1 MMNSIQRG
9 LVALVLTVHLGCRGG
24 ADEAITP
31 DGHEHG
37 GGEAVTLWTN
47 AAELFFEYP
56 PMVAGEPGEPWAIHL
71 TKLDDFQ
78 PVKSGSLALHFR
90 DAEGKEYTTVAEKP
104 ARDGIFTPA
113 PSLPTPGSY
122 ELVMRL
128 ESPESFG
135 GEHEIPVGSIR
146 VYASETEL
154 PHVPEEEATGIS
166 FLKEQQWVIPFAT
179 AAAEQGEVRRGFEAH
194 GEVVPAAGRYAEV
207 MAPVD
212 GLVRAKLNRNA
223 PVPGMWVEA
232 GAKLADLSPVGGESA
247 FAAER
252 ARVERLEREVARARR
267 LYEVEAIPQKRLEE
281 AEHELAV
288 TRSALESLGAAAD
301 SGYELVVSAPISGVV
316 NDRRLAFGSRVS
328 AGDLLFILVDPR
340 TVWVRL
346 NVPAAHA
353 ARASQVT
360 GASLRMEGSDRV
372 FQASR
377 VVSVGSVIDPQKRTL
392 PLVVEIPNSDRT
404 LKIGMLAGARVLL
417 GEGVQGV
424 VVPHRAIRDED
435 GLKVA
440 YLQEGGETF
449 ERRVLSVGPSDGEW
463 TLVMSGIEEGER
475 VVTEGAYQVR
485 LASLNTSTLT
495 DHGHPH

>member
-1 MMNSIQRG
+1 MKWIERG
-9 LVALVLTVHLGCRGG
+9 LVVLVLTFAVGCRGS
-24 ADEAITP
+24 DEAVAP
-31 DGHEHG
+31 DAHEHSG
-37 GGEAVTLWTN
+37 GDAVTLWTD
-47 AAELFFEYP
+47 ALELFFEYP

-71 TKLDDFQ
+71 TWLDDFQ
-78 PVKSGSLALHFR
+78 PVKSGSLALQFR
-90 DAEGKEYTTVAEKP
+90 SAEGKEYTTVAETP

-128 ESPESFG
+128 EGPEIEERIVAG
-135 GEHEIPVGSIR
+135 PIR
-146 VYASETEL
+146 VYQTEDEL
-154 PHVPEEEATGIS
+154 PHVIEETGTGIS

-179 AAAEQGEVRRGFEAH
+179 ASAEQGQVRRGFEAH
-194 GEVVPAAGRYAEV
+194 GEVIPAAGRYAEV

-212 GLVRAKLNRNA
+212 GLVRAKHNRNV

-232 GAKLADLSPVGGESA
+232 GEKLADLSPVGGESA

-267 LYEVEAIPQKRLEE
+267 LYEAEAIPKKRLEE

-301 SGYELVVSAPISGVV
+301 SGYELVVAAPISGVV
-316 NDRRLAFGSRVS
+316 NDRRLAIGSRVS

-353 ARASQVT
+353 ARASEVA
-360 GASLRMEGSDRV
+360 GANFEVEGSDRL

-392 PLVVEIPNSDRT
+392 PLIVEVPNSDRT
-404 LKIGMLAGARVLL
+404 LKIGMLAGARILL
-417 GEGVQGV
+417 GEVVEGV
-424 VVPHRAIRDED
+424 VVPQRAIRDED

-440 YLQEGGETF
+440 YVQEGGETF
-449 ERRVLSVGPSDGEW
+449 ARRILSVGASDGER
-463 TLVMSGIEEGER
+463 TLVTSGIEEGER